1 MVDLDAETA
10 DRLMQVFN
18 LGQRLKVALKEKG
31 KRRGWTKCPRC
42 GGKVIAV
49 LAGKR
54 DHLHMGCQTPG
65 CDVRM
70 ME

>member
-10 DRLMQVFN
+10 DRMMQVIN
-18 LGQRLKVALKEKG
+18 LGQRLKAALKKKG

-54 DHLHMGCQTPG
+54 DHLQMDCQTQG

-70 ME
+70 IE

>member
-1 MVDLDAETA
+1 MADVDTETA
-10 DRLMQVFN
+10 ERFMQVIS
-18 LGQRLKVALKEKG
+18 LGMRLKSAMKLKG

-54 DHLHMGCQTPG
+54 DHLHMGCQTEG